1 MRRLHCT
8 LLFLYLIAATLCAGT
23 ACAAIQ
29 YPSYTYSPYG
39 KAVAAPQAYEPSA
52 VITGALLGVGPLKEP
67 GDVFVSSDGRIYLLD
82 TGNSRL
88 ICLDSDWRVI
98 KIITEFDN
106 NGTRDRLSQ
115 PSSVYVDSL
124 GQIYI
129 ADTRNARIVVL
140 DQSGALLRTM
150 SVKAGQTEGAFRDDF
165 VFQPVKVAASPVGTV
180 YATDRNVY
188 DGLIEFGP
196 DGQFRGFMGAPRV
209 VVSPWELFWRRIATR
224 EQLSAT
230 SLLLPTQYNS
240 LDTDSRGM
248 ILTTEKNTIRRLN
261 PSGEDV
267 LVKNGL
273 FDPTGDIGVIAST
286 KNANDPLKDTL
297 QTYARTT
304 GSVSDAVKIGA
315 EGLKSNFVDIA
326 SRPLG
331 MYSVLDG
338 TLGRIFTYD
347 SNGNLLYVFGG
358 LGNSVGTFVE
368 PVAIDSL
375 HEQIIVVDRRL
386 NQLTIFSPTE
396 YADLIHRA
404 LLLYSVGRYDESEA
418 VWRQVLERNVNFT
431 MAYRGIGKNL
441 LRQGEIREAMR
452 MFKLGADRKGYSD
465 AFAVYRQEMITRYFG
480 VGASLVLLVV
490 LLVYLGKR
498 FLHRKAPAATGA
510 AGETGTRETT
520 PNAVRRF
527 YEAEAGG
534 SVSSGQSKQRRRLR
548 DELAYALTLVFHPFD
563 GFWELKHSGKGSVL
577 SATAIMALV
586 SATYLFMRQYTGF
599 VFNYRDLSAL
609 NIYYELSTVLFP
621 FLLWCIVNWALT
633 TFTDGKGTFRDIYVY
648 SAYALVP
655 IILVII
661 PATVLSN
668 LIRIEEGGVYYLLL
682 GFAVFWSLA
691 LLLIGTLVTHDYS
704 FGKTLMT
711 SALIV
716 AGMVAVLLLGMVF
729 VMVMG
734 FLGGFIADVYSEIA
748 IRI

>member
-1 MRRLHCT
+1 
-8 LLFLYLIAATLCAGT
+8 
-23 ACAAIQ
+23 
-29 YPSYTYSPYG
+29 
-39 KAVAAPQAYEPSA
+39 
-52 VITGALLGVGPLKEP
+52 
-67 GDVFVSSDGRIYLLD
+67 
-82 TGNSRL
+82 
-88 ICLDSDWRVI
+88 
-98 KIITEFDN
+98 
-106 NGTRDRLSQ
+106 
-115 PSSVYVDSL
+115 
-124 GQIYI
+124 
-129 ADTRNARIVVL
+129 
-140 DQSGALLRTM
+140 
-150 SVKAGQTEGAFRDDF
+150 
-165 VFQPVKVAASPVGTV
+165 
-180 YATDRNVY
+180 
-188 DGLIEFGP
+188 
-196 DGQFRGFMGAPRV
+196 
-209 VVSPWELFWRRIATR
+209 
-224 EQLSAT
+224 
-230 SLLLPTQYNS
+230 
-240 LDTDSRGM
+240 M

-347 SNGNLLYVFGG
+347 SDGNLLYVFGG

-386 NQLTIFSPTE
+386 NQLTIFRPTE

-480 VGASLVLLVV
+480 VGASLLLLVV
-490 LLVYLGKR
+490 LLAYLSKR
-498 FLHRKAPAATGA
+498 FLQRRAPAAGA
-510 AGETGTRETT
+510 
-520 PNAVRRF
+520 
-527 YEAEAGG
+527 
-534 SVSSGQSKQRRRLR
+534 SVSAGQSKQRRRLR

-577 SATAIMALV
+577 SATIIMALV

-621 FLLWCIVNWALT
+621 FILWCIVNWALT

-668 LIRIEEGGVYYLLL
+668 LVRIEEGGIYYLLL
-682 GFAVFWSLA
+682 GFAVFWSLT

-711 SALIV
+711 SALII

-748 IRI
+748 VRRVAGSS